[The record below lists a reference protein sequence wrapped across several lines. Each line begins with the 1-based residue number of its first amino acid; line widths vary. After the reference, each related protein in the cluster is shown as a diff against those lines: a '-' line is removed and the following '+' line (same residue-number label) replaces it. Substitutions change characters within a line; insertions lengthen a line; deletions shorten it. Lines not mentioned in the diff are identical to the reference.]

1 MQDRTQRTLNN
12 HSNSQFK
19 TGILRYFLAAFL
31 PLALLIVSAAY
42 AIYVVDSNGQIKL
55 KVQQNQSL
63 INLQKESIT
72 QDFTLAA
79 SDILFLA
86 TESELQEAFEDGDA
100 QHLRQAAIELQ
111 NFVKAKKIYD
121 QLRFI
126 DNSGMERIRINLV
139 GTDAIIVPDEK
150 LQSKANRYYFTE
162 ALKLKAGEIYISPL
176 DLNIE
181 NGEIEQPYKP
191 MIRFTTPVMDSRG
204 NRLGFLVSNYY
215 GQVMLD
221 HFIGIHTEDPELS
234 HLVNSDG
241 YWLHSNPHGLEWGF
255 MFADKKQISFKNDH
269 SEAWQQIS
277 TKERGHIELDKGIY
291 CFTTIHPL
299 QRILADYQID
309 SQHQIGEWKVISFDS
324 RANLNAVLANTKNII
339 SIWTII
345 SLLLATIISGL
356 LARAISSRK
365 IAESSAHQADLRMKE
380 AVRTALDS
388 IITIDHDDFI
398 VSFNRA
404 AEATFGISSSEVIG
418 KCLSETIMPER
429 FREMHRKGM
438 ARYLEDRESLLLG
451 RRMESVALHSDGH
464 EFPIELSITVIESE
478 EKPLFTAF
486 IRDLTERKQA
496 DEKIRKLSQ
505 AIEQAGESI
514 IITDNEGT
522 IEYVNP
528 AFSAIT
534 GYAEDEV
541 IGNNPR
547 MLNSGEQNR
556 RFYQEMWR
564 VLKAGETWQGRIVD
578 RRKDGSLFPAILNI
592 SPIFDEAGNIS
603 HYIGL
608 QQNLQDY
615 EELEEQLQ
623 QAQKMEAI
631 GTLVGGI
638 AHDFNNTLA
647 GIIGNLYLIKKRVP
661 GQDNVI
667 SKVESIE
674 TLAIRASEMIQQLMA
689 FSRRSVIS
697 MQQIYLPAFI
707 KESAKLHEVSIPE
720 NITLNISIKEEEL
733 YIQVDA
739 NQLQQMLFNLVNNA
753 RDALAGVEKPLI
765 SISLKRFIADQS
777 FHERHPDTEVSDF
790 ALISVADNGSG
801 IDSENLEHV
810 FDPFFTTKAVGQGT
824 GLGLSMVY
832 GAVQSHGGF
841 IEINSRKGKGTCFDI
856 YLPLI
861 ASRVEETSNSALDA
875 AEIMDGKGETILLV
889 DDDSALLNTVR
900 EILEDMKYNIITA
913 SNGREA
919 IDTFLVHRHEIKL
932 LILDVV
938 MPELGGV
945 EALLEIRKVAPGVQC
960 IFTTGYDR
968 SKVLEAHGMADVET
982 ILSKPYEVFDLAR
995 LVSQKLS

>member
-1 MQDRTQRTLNN
+1 MQDHTQRTLNN

-55 KVQQNQSL
+55 KVQQNQSM
-63 INLQKESIT
+63 IKLQTAAIT
-72 QDFTLAA
+72 QDFTLIA

-86 TESELQEAFEDGDA
+86 AESELQEAFEEGDTE
-100 QHLRQAAIELQ
+100 HLQQASIELK

-121 QLRFI
+121 QIRFI
-126 DNSGMERIRINLV
+126 DNNGMERIRINFD
-139 GTDAIIVPDEK
+139 GTDASIVPVDK
-150 LQSKANRYYFTE
+150 LQSKADRYYFTE

-181 NGEIEQPYKP
+181 NGEVEQPYKP

-255 MFADKKQISFKNDH
+255 MFADKKQVSFKH
-269 SEAWQQIS
+269 AHAEAWQQIN
-277 TKERGHIELDKGIY
+277 TRENGHIELDKGIY
-291 CFTTIHPL
+291 CFTTINPL
-299 QRILADYQID
+299 HRVLPDYQIT
-309 SQHQIGEWKVISFDS
+309 SLHQVGEWKVISFDS
-324 RANLNAVLANTKNII
+324 RADLNAMLANTKNII

-345 SLLLATIISGL
+345 SLLLASIISGL

-365 IAESSAHQADLRMKE
+365 IAEATAHQADLRMKE
-380 AVRTALDS
+380 AVRTALDG
-388 IITIDHDDFI
+388 IITIDHDDLI
-398 VSFNRA
+398 VSLNRS
-404 AEATFGISSSEVIG
+404 AETIFGISSSEVIG

-451 RRMESVALHSDGH
+451 RRMEAIARHSDGH
-464 EFPIELSITVIESE
+464 EFPIELSITVIEGE
-478 EKPLFTAF
+478 AQPLFTAF
-486 IRDLTERKQA
+486 IRDLTEQKKA
-496 DEKIRKLSQ
+496 DDKIRKLSR

-514 IITDNEGT
+514 IITDHQGS

-528 AFSAIT
+528 AFCDIT
-534 GYAEDEV
+534 GYQSDEI
-541 IGNNPR
+541 IGQNPR
-547 MLNSGEQNR
+547 ILNSGEQNR

-564 VLKAGETWQGRIVD
+564 TIKAGENWQGRIVD
-578 RRKDGSLFPAILNI
+578 RRKDGSVFPAILNI
-592 SPIFDEAGNIS
+592 SPIFDENNNIT
-603 HYIGL
+603 HFIGL
-608 QQNLQDY
+608 QQNLQEY
-615 EELEEQLQ
+615 EELEERFQ

-647 GIIGNLYLIKKRVP
+647 GIIGNLYLIKRKVSDQPTVVSRV
-661 GQDNVI
+661 
-667 SKVESIE
+667 ETIE
-674 TLAIRASEMIQQLMA
+674 TLASRASEMIQQLMA
-689 FSRRSVIS
+689 FSRRSVIN
-697 MQQIYLPAFI
+697 MQQINLPPFI
-707 KESAKLHEVSIPE
+707 KETAKLHEVSIPE
-720 NITLNISIKEEEL
+720 NIKLELTIKEEAM
-733 YIQVDA
+733 YIHADA

-753 RDALAGVEKPLI
+753 RDALDDIDSPVI
-765 SISLKRFIADQS
+765 SLSLKRYIADNKFQ
-777 FHERHPDTEVSDF
+777 ERHPETEIMEF
-790 ALISVADNGSG
+790 ALISVADNGAG
-801 IDSENLEHV
+801 IEAENLEHI
-810 FDPFFTTKAVGQGT
+810 FEPFFTTKAVGQGT

-832 GAVQSHGGF
+832 GAVQAHGGC
-841 IEINSRKGKGTCFDI
+841 IEVDSRKGKGTCFNI
-856 YLPLI
+856 YLPLLSSNI
-861 ASRVEETSNSALDA
+861 EETATSSLYVT
-875 AEIMDGKGETILLV
+875 EIMDGEGETILLV
-889 DDDSALLNTVR
+889 DDDTLLVNTVR

-919 IDTFLVHRHEIKL
+919 IDAFIAHRHEIKL
-932 LILDVV
+932 IIMDVV
-938 MPELGGV
+938 MPQLGGV
-945 EALLEIRKVAPGVQC
+945 EALLEIRKVEPAIPC

-968 SKVLEAHGMADVET
+968 SKVLEQHGMANVESVLT
-982 ILSKPYEVFDLAR
+982 KPYEVFDLAR
-995 LVSQKLS
+995 LVNEKLR